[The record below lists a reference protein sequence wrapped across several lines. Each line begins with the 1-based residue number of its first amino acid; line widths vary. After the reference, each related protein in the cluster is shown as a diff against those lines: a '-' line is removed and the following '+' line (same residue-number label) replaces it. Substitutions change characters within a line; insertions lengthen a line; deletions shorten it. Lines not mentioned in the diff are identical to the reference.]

1 MLLNH
6 LFEKI
11 NQSKTKNLSEG
22 GNIELPS
29 GERAQNIDLKVT
41 QRSYIVPI
49 LDNLLVSINSSFS
62 KQFKKPLWNPKLLQ
76 SKEFLSGSSI
86 HFFNVKGISDET
98 FVAKKPKVGDIDTQ
112 VNAENAEEVRQFLD
126 SLQGKQIGPGKLLGY
141 KSGNEQFSSLWEL
154 QDPPIKIQIDFEF
167 VKFAG
172 DEPTDW
178 SKFSHSSAWEDLE
191 AGVKGVF
198 HKYLIQALTALTR
211 EDFLLRKLVGR
222 GKSRAEQDVPTT
234 DNTVSFAVSS
244 KEGGGLRQKYEPVL
258 DDNGKPVIKDGLPV
272 YQARPT
278 TGYEQNIAEIFS
290 KIFGTRLNPKQIEVM
305 NKKFWSYVGLLDA
318 ARQLLDDS
326 EKDQVAEAFL
336 MKLFGKGAQGLYRG
350 EPERDRA
357 EKMAAVDKMFEVL
370 GVARPGNIDQM
381 ISDYYGSYK
390 VTESIFEAESP
401 NYKRQGIKHIYNPG
415 STVEMKDL
423 EFVEMCK
430 EIARNGGTLDG
441 MAVNLKADGAGIR
454 FGKDASG
461 RPFFMTSKVTEPKY
475 IEDVGDF
482 ENFVR
487 SKGQPEDRVEFAKKY
502 DDAMSIILNSD
513 FVKKLPNDV
522 IVQAEMMYTP
532 MAEKTDQGLRFV
544 SIPYNPKKLG
554 KTMTLVPFMFKQFST
569 GENLEDADKIKKQ
582 LLSSS
587 SSDIKFVNNQLEQKG
602 VDVRQIIKPVV
613 DMSPEMMATLAPRTK
628 DSELKQQ
635 AKEILTKARKELSEK
650 IISDPKMKGK
660 DQLGD
665 HIEGL
670 VINLPNGQLA
680 KVTSQLMK
688 DSVSAK
694 QAARKTG
701 PVKTAV
707 VAIGS
712 FVGHIGHEQL
722 WDYTVKKAAE
732 LGGDPYLFI
741 GHATGPNDPIP
752 PNVKVKTWHK
762 MYPEYKNNISAMTQ
776 EGGTLM
782 QKIKHELINPQ
793 PGKPPKYDNIVI
805 MVGEDQTKMPIANAL
820 MKSVNK
826 FSGYE
831 HVKAT
836 LNPTP
841 RGTGISFTQLRNV
854 LKDPNATPE
863 HQYAVWSKGF
873 SEKKLGKDWIL
884 YLMDI
889 AKKGMGIN
897 NNMNSN
903 KKNKIN
909 DIQEYF
915 KMKEG
920 IDPGMAKLFS
930 WKAEVLKAYPELSKK
945 IRFLSKSDNTISAEI
960 PGQDR
965 SYGVFDLGTEE
976 GEVLGETKQR
986 LDPKCWKGYRKSG
999 TKMKDGTR
1007 VNNCVKIGEGW
1018 ERLISEAVHR
1028 LGKL

>member
-1 MLLNH
+1 MKLLE
-6 LFEKI
+6 LFKSL
-11 NQSKTKNLSEG
+11 NNSLNEG
-22 GNIELPS
+22 GNIELPG

-49 LDNLLVSINSSFS
+49 LDNLLAAVNSSFS
-62 KQFKKPLWNPKLLQ
+62 KQFNKPLWNPKLLQ

-86 HFFNVKGISDET
+86 HFFNVKGIPDET

-112 VNAENAEEVRQFLD
+112 VNSENAEEVKQFLD
-126 SLQGKQIGPGKLLGY
+126 SVQGKQIGPGKLLGY

-222 GKSRAEQDVPTT
+222 GKARAEQDVPTT

-258 DDNGKPVIKDGLPV
+258 DDAGKPVVQDGMPV
-272 YQARPT
+272 YRARPT

-326 EKDQVAEAFL
+326 EKNQVAEAFL

-350 EPERDRA
+350 EPERDRS
-357 EKMAAVDKMFEVL
+357 EKMAAVDKMFEIL
-370 GVARPGNIDQM
+370 GVARPGNMDQM
-381 ISDYYGSYK
+381 ISDYYDSYK

-454 FGKDASG
+454 FGKDSSG

-475 IEDVGDF
+475 IENVGDF
-482 ENFVR
+482 EEFVR

-502 DDAMSIILNSD
+502 DDAMSTILNSD
-513 FVKKLPNDV
+513 FIKKLPNDT

-544 SIPYNPKKLG
+544 SIPYDPKKLG
-554 KTMTLVPFMFKQFST
+554 RTMTLVPFMFKQFST

-587 SSDIKFVNNQLEQKG
+587 SNDIKFVNNQLEQKG

-613 DMSPEMMATLAPRTK
+613 DMSPELLAALAPRTK

-635 AKEILTKARKELSEK
+635 AKAILTKARQELSEK

-665 HIEGL
+665 NIEGL

-680 KVTSQLMK
+680 KVTSQMMK
-688 DSVSAK
+688 DAVAAK
-694 QAARKTG
+694 RPQAAK
-701 PVKTAV
+701 PPEQLKTAV

-722 WDYTVKKAAE
+722 WEYTIKKARE

-741 GHATGPNDPIP
+741 GHATGPSDPIP
-752 PNVKVKTWHK
+752 PDVKVKTWHK
-762 MYPEYKNNISAMTQ
+762 MYPKYANNISAMTE
-776 EGGTLM
+776 EGGSLM
-782 QKIKHELINPQ
+782 QKVKHELINPM

-820 MKSVNK
+820 MKAVNK
-826 FSGYE
+826 FPGYE
-831 HVKAT
+831 HVKVT

-841 RGTGISFTQLRNV
+841 RGTGMSFTQLRNI
-854 LKDPNATPE
+854 LKDPNATSE
-863 HQYAVWSKGF
+863 QQYALWSKGF
-873 SEKKLGKDWIL
+873 SEDKLGREWIL
-884 YLMDI
+884 YLMDV
-889 AKKGMGIN
+889 ARKGMGV
-897 NNMNSN
+897 
-903 KKNKIN
+903 
-909 DIQEYF
+909 
-915 KMKEG
+915 KEKE
-920 IDPGMAKLFS
+920 PVP
-930 WKAEVLKAYPELSKK
+930 EVLESFSLYRRK
-945 IRFLSKSDNTISAEI
+945 I
-960 PGQDR
+960 
-965 SYGVFDLGTEE
+965 
-976 GEVLGETKQR
+976 
-986 LDPKCWKGYRKSG
+986 
-999 TKMKDGTR
+999 
-1007 VNNCVKIGEGW
+1007 
-1018 ERLISEAVHR
+1018 
-1028 LGKL
+1028 